1 MKKLYVILFVVL
13 TLGTIFTVTAKQ
25 KVLKLIQK
33 EEVTQT
39 IPIAE
44 IDYIEIADII
54 DTPTSVT
61 AKTEG
66 SAISLSWGAVD
77 GATYSIYR
85 STDNVNYTCIAKDV
99 DDTKYVDRSPATGT
113 NYYKIKAS
121 TDGMESEYSAVAVA
135 TMSSDDLESGIY
147 LGITGFN
154 KALYTQPITLLSAD
168 SESVFDT
175 FVDNLEMKHGTV
187 LYYAVDKTLDALQTC
202 QFPADLSN
210 VAIVTFTD
218 GLDQGSFAAKLD
230 ENADVLYETDDEY
243 LDALNTRI
251 RTETVGGNEITAY
264 SIGLRGSDVHDVAKF
279 QTNLRMLASDNDNA
293 FEVSNMS
300 EVNAKFQE
308 IAEHLTQ
315 INNIQT
321 INLTIPAVA
330 NGTRIRFTFD
340 NPKDAA
346 NSKLYLEGSF
356 NLRERSLYDIEY
368 VGLKSTSGTSV
379 KGIPDGIF
387 VTFTFEGVNTES
399 NTLITSEFTDEWTYI
414 TSTSSWQINSE
425 FDKKQNS
432 SIETLKSSATIVLI
446 LDCSSSIDA
455 QFGTLKNNAKGFI
468 KTLCDASDFGI
479 ADPGNPDNP
488 EEPNKPDYGLYSTSP
503 IDLSVAVWM
512 NDQRYY
518 LTVEQYKNAN
528 LSNAIVEGATVVSGG
543 ESFIIEPG
551 LATTSP
557 ILLLNDY
564 QNYVP
569 SLAQGRIMSA
579 RWNAINNVL
588 NTIGGYTFITGNEY
602 WLQERYYFYQSGGTI
617 SGQLYSSAHCFL
629 KRVQPTSVT
638 GQINWN
644 GKNDLTACYQLADGS
659 YSYVSM
665 YDYEINN
672 VPQEATLLGLYISYP
687 GSDTGFVLG
696 LHNEDCGTV
705 VYSMAET
712 LYGDKIPTIAEAQM
726 ISARWSEINQAISNF
741 GGNKLLYGDCYW
753 VRDLY
758 YTYTS
763 GGDVYGQLSSTNYC
777 YVRPIVM
784 RNSNSNSNSNSD

>member
-1 MKKLYVILFVVL
+1 MKKIYIILFAVL

-25 KVLKLIQK
+25 KVLKLIQN

-39 IPIAE
+39 IPVAE
-44 IDYIEIADII
+44 IDYIEIADMI
-54 DTPTSVT
+54 DAPTSVT

-66 SAISLSWGAVD
+66 TAISLSWKAVD

-85 STDNVNYTCIAKDV
+85 STNNVNYTCIAKGV
-99 DDTKYVDRSPATGT
+99 EDTKFIDRSPATGT
-113 NYYKIKAS
+113 NYYKIKAL
-121 TDGMESEYSAVAVA
+121 TDGMESEFSTVAVA
-135 TMSSDDLESGIY
+135 TMSTDDLESGIY
-147 LGITGFN
+147 LGVTGFN
-154 KALYTQPITLLSAD
+154 STLYTQPIALLSID
-168 SESVFDT
+168 SKSVFNN

-187 LYYAVDKTLDALQTC
+187 LYYSVDKTLDALQTC
-202 QFPADLSN
+202 QFPSDLSN

-218 GLDQGSFAAKLD
+218 GLDQGSFAAKLNDND
-230 ENADVLYETDDEY
+230 EELYETDDEY
-243 LDALNTRI
+243 LNALNTRI
-251 RTETVGGNEITAY
+251 KTETVGGNEITAY
-264 SIGLRGSDVHDVAKF
+264 SIGLKGSDVHDVAKF
-279 QTNLRMLASDNDNA
+279 QTNLRMLASSNENA

-340 NPKDAA
+340 NPKNAA
-346 NSKLYLEGSF
+346 NSKLYLEGTF

-379 KGIPDGIF
+379 KGTPDGIF

-432 SIETLKSSATIVLI
+432 SIETLKSSAAIVLI

-468 KTLCDASDFGI
+468 QTLCEASDFGI
-479 ADPGNPDNP
+479 ADPNNPDNP
-488 EEPNKPDYGLYSTSP
+488 EDPNKPDYGLYSTSP
-503 IDLSVAVWM
+503 LDLSVAVWM

-518 LTVEQYKNAN
+518 LTSEQYKNAN
-528 LSNAIVEGATVVSGG
+528 LTNAIVEGVTVVSGG

-551 LATTSP
+551 LATLNSV
-557 ILLLNDY
+557 LLLNAY
-564 QNYVP
+564 QGYVP
-569 SLAQGRIMSA
+569 SQAQGRIMSA
-579 RWNAINNVL
+579 RWSAINSVL
-588 NTIGGYTFITGNEY
+588 NTIGGSTFTKDVYY
-602 WLQERYYFYQSGGTI
+602 WVQNRYYIYSSGGNVY
-617 SGQLYSSAHCFL
+617 GQLSSTNHCYL
-629 KRVQPTSVT
+629 KRVQPTSVKEH
-638 GQINWN
+638 INWN
-644 GKNDLTACYQLADGS
+644 GENDLTVCYQLADGS

-665 YDYEINN
+665 YDYEMKN

-696 LHNEDCGTV
+696 LQNEDCGTV

-712 LYGDKIPTIAEAQM
+712 LYGDKIPTTAEAEI
-726 ISARWSEINQAISNF
+726 ISARWPEINHAISIL
-741 GGNKLLYGDCYW
+741 GGTPLVVNYYYW
-753 VRDLY
+753 VSNRY
-758 YTYTS
+758 YIYSS
-763 GGDVYGQLSSTNYC
+763 GGDVYGQLSSTYHC
-777 YVRPIVM
+777 YVRPVVM
-784 RNSNSNSNSNSD
+784 RNSTSD